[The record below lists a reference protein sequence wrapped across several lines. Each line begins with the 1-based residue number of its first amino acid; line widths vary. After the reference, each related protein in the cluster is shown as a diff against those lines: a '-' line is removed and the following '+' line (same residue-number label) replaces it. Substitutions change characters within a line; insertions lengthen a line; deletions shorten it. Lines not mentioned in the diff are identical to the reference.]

1 MQNRKCFFKI
11 CNELWFYFKIE
22 FIFVFISS
30 AFITSNLNNEYYPP
44 KDVPIKMTLVPVNP
58 TELSD
63 GQVKLGEKVKLKI
76 EILKKLRGKII
87 FL

>member
-11 CNELWFYFKIE
+11 CNELSFYFEIE

-30 AFITSNLNNEYYPP
+30 SFITSKLNNEYHPS
-44 KDVPIKMTLVPVNP
+44 KDVPIQMTLVPVNP
-58 TELSD
+58 TQFSD
-63 GQVKLGEKVKLKI
+63 GRVKLGEKVKLKI
-76 EILKKLRGKII
+76 EILKRLRGKII